1 MRRIYPQEYFHTN
14 LNDKDSSFKEGLKWG
29 AMLLAI
35 GIILGALIVS
45 LAGGKHA
52 S

>member
-1 MRRIYPQEYFHTN
+1 MPIKIYPQEYFHTN
-14 LNDKDSSFKEGLKWG
+14 LNEDSSFKEGLKWG